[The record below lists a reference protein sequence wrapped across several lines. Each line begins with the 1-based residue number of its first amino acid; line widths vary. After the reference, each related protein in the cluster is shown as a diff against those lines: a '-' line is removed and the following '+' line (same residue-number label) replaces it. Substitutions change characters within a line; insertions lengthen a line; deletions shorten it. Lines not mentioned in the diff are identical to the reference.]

1 MVALYGRPTA
11 HRRRESR
18 ALNDGTFGGLDPA
31 PPEAAPIIEPTTHPD
46 KEFTVGQVKAGSS
59 IEVAAD
65 PQRALA
71 AVTDYTEVRPKILS
85 AHYRDYKV
93 VEGGQGD
100 GTVAE
105 WTLQATEKRVR
116 NIRAQVS
123 VADNVVTEKD
133 ANSSLVNA
141 WTVAPSGSGSTVT
154 LETTWQGAGG
164 VKGIFEGIF
173 APLGLRKIQAEV
185 LANLK
190 RELA

>member
-1 MVALYGRPTA
+1 M
-11 HRRRESR
+11 
-18 ALNDGTFGGLDPA
+18 
-31 PPEAAPIIEPTTHPD
+31 
-46 KEFTVGQVKAGSS
+46 GQVKAGSS

-93 VEGGQGD
+93 VEGGHGD

-133 ANSSLVNA
+133 ANSSLVNT
-141 WTVAPSGSGSTVT
+141 WTITPTGSGSTVT

-185 LANLK
+185 LENLK

>member
-1 MVALYGRPTA
+1 M
-11 HRRRESR
+11 
-18 ALNDGTFGGLDPA
+18 
-31 PPEAAPIIEPTTHPD
+31 
-46 KEFTVGQVKAGSS
+46 GQVKAGSS

-105 WTLQATEKRVR
+105 WTLQATESRVR
-116 NIRAQVS
+116 NIRAEVS
-123 VADNVVTEKD
+123 VADQVVTEKD
-133 ANSSLVNA
+133 ANSSLVNT
-141 WTVAPSGSGSTVT
+141 WTIAPAGSGSTIS

-185 LANLK
+185 LENLK

>member
-1 MVALYGRPTA
+1 M
-11 HRRRESR
+11 
-18 ALNDGTFGGLDPA
+18 
-31 PPEAAPIIEPTTHPD
+31 
-46 KEFTVGQVKAGSS
+46 GQVKAGSS
-59 IEVAAD
+59 IEVGAD
-65 PQRALA
+65 PQRTLA
-71 AVTDYTEVRPKILS
+71 AITDYTEVRPKILS

-123 VADNVVTEKD
+123 VADTVVTEKD
-133 ANSSLVNA
+133 ANSTLVNT
-141 WTVAPSGSGSTVT
+141 WKVTPSGAGSTVT

-164 VKGIFEGIF
+164 IAGIFEGIF

-190 RELA
+190 RELG